1 MLALTQ
7 HARARLQQRGIPQD
21 VVNELLDFGQE
32 IHDHQGGSI
41 VYFNRR
47 ARERLRRTRG
57 DAEYR
62 RLESHLDAFAVIGRQ
77 GQVVTVGHRTRHLN
91 RV

>member
-7 HARARLQQRGIPQD
+7 HARARLQQRGIAQD

-41 VYFNRR
+41 VYFNPEDDR
-47 ARERLRRTRG
+47 ACG

-62 RLESHLDAFAVIGRQ
+62 RLESHLNAFAVIGRQ